1 MIHRP
6 GMQEDQNT
14 MRYLQDSGWCE
25 VISWEELGHVQI
37 NNYIKQ
43 AKPSPS
49 NEVETLATAVFA
61 VLDRNE

>member
-1 MIHRP
+1 
-6 GMQEDQNT
+6 

-43 AKPSPS
+43 AKHSPS